1 MASTTNS
8 SFSLFMR
15 CRASKLLYRI
25 RQLDPQVRFR
35 ASSGRVDL
43 SFVSSIIFNFFFPF
57 CIYLCARIF
66 LDITSRGPSFRRGLF
81 SPSFVFSI
89 YRFFVRVLCHDVLG
103 CISLCMSLIVYDLCV
118 CVCGRGGRV
127 RMICCFDFLFVS
139 FLSPFFF
146 FSLLLIY
153 FVTSVP
159 CLCCLVV

>member
-1 MASTTNS
+1 MPCVKIALPHSSTRPPS
-8 SFSLFMR
+8 SLSRLLRTSWPFLRLFDHLQLFFS
-15 CRASKLLYRI
+15 
-25 RQLDPQVRFR
+25 
-35 ASSGRVDL
+35 
-43 SFVSSIIFNFFFPF
+43 F